1 MSFTIITDSSANL
14 TTSLI
19 NKKDI
24 KVVSLTYIVGET
36 EYLSYIPKKETD
48 YKNFYDLL
56 RSKEHVKTSLV
67 GYERVEEAVKEEFLK
82 GNDVLYI
89 SFASSLSGSCSIAER
104 CLSDLK
110 EQFPERKAVLVD
122 SLCASMGQ
130 GLLVCMASDKQK
142 EGATLEET
150 AGYLEGIKMNI
161 VHLFTVD
168 DLFYLKRG
176 GRLSG
181 ATAIVGTLLGI
192 KPLLHMDNE
201 GKLVSYGKARGRK
214 NAIDELV
221 NLMGVNGTDLSSQEV
236 FVAHADCYEDA
247 EYAAR
252 QIKSR
257 FKVKGVTLNYID
269 QVIGSHAGPGTL
281 AIFFVGKER

>member
-19 NKKDI
+19 NKKNVKI
-24 KVVSLTYIVGET
+24 VSLTYIVGDK

-56 RSKEHVKTSLV
+56 RAKEHVKTSLV
-67 GYERVEEAVKEEFLK
+67 GYDRVEEAVKEEFEAGK
-82 GNDVLYI
+82 DVLYI

-104 CLSDLK
+104 CISDLK
-110 EQFPERKAVLVD
+110 EQYPDRKAVLVD

-130 GLLVCMASDKQK
+130 GLYVCKASDKRA
-142 EGATLEET
+142 EGASLEET
-150 AGYLEGIKMNI
+150 ASYLEDIKMNM

-181 ATAIVGTLLGI
+181 ATAVVGTILGI
-192 KPLLHMDNE
+192 KPLLHMDDE
-201 GKLVSYGKARGRK
+201 GKLVSYGKTRGRK
-214 NAIDELV
+214 NAIDELINRMDDV
-221 NLMGVNGTDLSSQEV
+221 GTDLSSQEV

-247 EYAAR
+247 EYASK

-257 FKVKGVTLNYID
+257 FNVKSVTINYID

-281 AIFFVGKER
+281 AIFFMGKER